1 MIEVDGV
8 GRSFDGGRTWAVRDV
23 TMEVDEGATLAIL
36 GSSGSGKSTLLRMIN
51 GMDRPCEGCVRIGGA
66 NVAQLDPLPLRR
78 SIGFVLQDVGLFS
91 NLSVA
96 GNVEVVPRL
105 LGWSRAER
113 RQRAEEMLELV
124 GLPPHEYARR
134 HVATLSGGQRQ
145 RVGIAR
151 ALAGRPKLLLM
162 DEPFSALDAVVRA
175 HLHDEVEA
183 IRDRLGVTIMLVT
196 HDPVEAVRLGHVIA
210 VMHEG
215 RLVRMGTWADIV
227 RDPGDPFVASLVSRA
242 HRQAALLKNEVPA

>member
-105 LGWSRAER
+105 LGWSC
-113 RQRAEEMLELV
+113 
-124 GLPPHEYARR
+124 GW
-134 HVATLSGGQRQ
+134 
-145 RVGIAR
+145 
-151 ALAGRPKLLLM
+151 K
-162 DEPFSALDAVVRA
+162 
-175 HLHDEVEA
+175 
-183 IRDRLGVTIMLVT
+183 
-196 HDPVEAVRLGHVIA
+196 
-210 VMHEG
+210 
-215 RLVRMGTWADIV
+215 
-227 RDPGDPFVASLVSRA
+227 
-242 HRQAALLKNEVPA
+242 